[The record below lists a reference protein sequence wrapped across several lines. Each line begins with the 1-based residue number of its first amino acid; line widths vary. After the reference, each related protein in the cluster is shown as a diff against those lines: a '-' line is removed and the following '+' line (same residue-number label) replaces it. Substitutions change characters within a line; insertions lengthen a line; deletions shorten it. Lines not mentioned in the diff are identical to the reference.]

1 MSGTV
6 SDVKPPP
13 ELLDEIREDLRH
25 EGAPR
30 CDRWFPE
37 IEEGDEVLS
46 LNLSVGLAWWTVAL
60 PIIKQARTGSRILVL
75 DSPRPEAVGKVGI
88 LKSFDGFPCVDLQ
101 DGTRVRPLVQQAA
114 LLPAPV
120 SS

>member
-1 MSGTV
+1 MSGAI
-6 SDVKPPP
+6 SDVRLPP

-25 EGAPR
+25 EGTPR

-37 IEEGDEVLS
+37 IEEGAEVLS

-60 PIIKQARTGSRILVL
+60 PIIKRARVGDRILVL
-75 DSPRPEAVGKVGI
+75 DSPRPEAVGRVGT
-88 LKSFDGFPCVDLQ
+88 LRSFAGSPCVDLH
-101 DGTRVRPLVQQAA
+101 DGTPARPLVRWAA
-114 LLPAPV
+114 LLPPVV